1 MNSKAEPQSSAE
13 TPAENPV
20 ESAPLD
26 PVARLIL
33 DLLAA
38 GGPGHSLSPDQVAK
52 AFAESRRKKSDPPD
66 VWRRY
71 LNAVRQQAL
80 FLARS
85 GRIVILRRGQPQDPQ
100 APIKGLIR
108 LALPGD
114 DPKSEE
120 TP

>member
-1 MNSKAEPQSSAE
+1 MSNKTEPQDNAEASTESA
-13 TPAENPV
+13 V

-26 PVARLIL
+26 PVARQIL

-38 GGPGHSLSPDQVAK
+38 GGPGHSLSPDQIAK

-108 LALPGD
+108 LALPEEG
-114 DPKSEE
+114 KSA
-120 TP
+120 

>member
-1 MNSKAEPQSSAE
+1 MNSKAEPKSNAE
-13 TPAENPV
+13 TPAESST

-26 PVARLIL
+26 PVARQIL

-38 GGPGHSLSPDQVAK
+38 DGAGHSLSPEQVAK
-52 AFAESRRKKSDPPD
+52 AFAETRRKKSDPPD

-80 FLARS
+80 FLARA

-108 LALPGD
+108 LALPEED
-114 DPKSEE
+114 KSA
-120 TP
+120 